1 MPRPLLLQSR
11 KTFHLASVA
20 IACLGLSAQPTWS
33 QPGQNPPG
41 ASVSRGSLKGVLVSA
56 VRCDLSS
63 KAAGVIEKFFADEG
77 QRVSAGD
84 KLVQLNADIER
95 ADLTKA
101 QAALA
106 AANVDFDRTKADLDR
121 IQPLFQKDKI
131 GSQKEFEDAGFIHQG
146 AIARQNIAKADVEMA
161 EARLNERAIYAP
173 ISGLVLRRTRQI
185 GEAVERLEPVVQLV
199 DPSKL
204 ELLVYA
210 GADLLGKFK
219 EGQSARILMED
230 GPARGTATTAT
241 VSFVDPIMD
250 STGTF
255 RIKLAVEPTDKV
267 TSGMAVSLQ
276 LPSEVN

>member
-1 MPRPLLLQSR
+1 
-11 KTFHLASVA
+11 
-20 IACLGLSAQPTWS
+20 
-33 QPGQNPPG
+33 
-41 ASVSRGSLKGVLVSA
+41 VSRGSLKGVLVSA

-63 KAAGVIEKFFADEG
+63 KAAGVIEQFFAEEG
-77 QRVSAGD
+77 QRVAAGE
-84 KLVQLNADIER
+84 KLVQLNADLER
-95 ADLTKA
+95 ADLARA
-101 QAALA
+101 QAALE
-106 AANVDFDRTKADLDR
+106 AANVDFARTKADLDR
-121 IQPLFQKDKI
+121 IQPLFEKDKI
-131 GSQKEFEDAGFIHQG
+131 GSKKEFEDAGYVHRG

-161 EARLNERAIYAP
+161 KARLNERAIYAP

-230 GPARGTATTAT
+230 GPARGTSTSAT

>member
-1 MPRPLLLQSR
+1 M
-11 KTFHLASVA
+11 
-20 IACLGLSAQPTWS
+20 
-33 QPGQNPPG
+33 
-41 ASVSRGSLKGVLVSA
+41 
-56 VRCDLSS
+56 
-63 KAAGVIEKFFADEG
+63 
-77 QRVSAGD
+77 
-84 KLVQLNADIER
+84 
-95 ADLTKA
+95 
-101 QAALA
+101 
-106 AANVDFDRTKADLDR
+106 
-121 IQPLFQKDKI
+121 
-131 GSQKEFEDAGFIHQG
+131 
-146 AIARQNIAKADVEMA
+146 AK
-161 EARLNERAIYAP
+161 ARLNERAIYAP

-230 GPARGTATTAT
+230 GPARGTSTSAT